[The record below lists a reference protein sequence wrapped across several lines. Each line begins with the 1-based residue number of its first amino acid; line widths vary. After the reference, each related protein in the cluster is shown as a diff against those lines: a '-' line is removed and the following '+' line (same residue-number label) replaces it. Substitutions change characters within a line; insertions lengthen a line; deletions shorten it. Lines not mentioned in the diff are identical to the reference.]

1 MKIILPIII
10 LLFVAFFIYRN
21 INNQKLSAVNI
32 EQGEQFL
39 TENSQREGVI
49 QTDSGLQY
57 LVLKEGNGSV
67 HPTATSQVKVHYQ
80 GTLLDG
86 TEFDSSYKRGEPISF
101 KLNQVI
107 KGWQEGLQLMVEGEK
122 VRLFIPYDIAYG
134 KSGSGPIPAGATLIF
149 DVELIEIL
157 D

>member
-1 MKIILPIII
+1 MKFIIPVII
-10 LLFVAFFIYRN
+10 LLLVAFFIYRN
-21 INNQKLSAVNI
+21 INNQKTAAVNI
-32 EQGEQFL
+32 EQGAQFL
-39 TENSQREGVI
+39 AENSEREGVKV
-49 QTDSGLQY
+49 TDSGLQY
-57 LVLKEGNGSV
+57 LVLKEGTGTV
-67 HPTATSQVKVHYQ
+67 HPSATRQVKVHYQ

-149 DVELIEIL
+149 DVELIDIL
-157 D
+157 N

>member
-49 QTDSGLQY
+49 RTDSGLQY

>member
-21 INNQKLSAVNI
+21 INNQKLAAVNI

-101 KLNQVI
+101 KLNQMI

>member
-21 INNQKLSAVNI
+21 INNQKHAAVNI
-32 EQGEQFL
+32 EQGKQFL
-39 TENSQREGVI
+39 EENSQREGVI
-49 QTDSGLQY
+49 QTESGLQY
-57 LVLKEGNGSV
+57 LVLKEGNGTV

-149 DVELIEIL
+149 DVELLEIL

>member
-1 MKIILPIII
+1 MKFIIPVII
-10 LLFVAFFIYRN
+10 LLLAAVFIYRN
-21 INNQKLSAVNI
+21 INNQKTAAVNI
-32 EQGEQFL
+32 EQGAQFL
-39 TENSQREGVI
+39 AENSEREGVKV
-49 QTDSGLQY
+49 TDSGLQY
-57 LVLKEGNGSV
+57 LVLKEGTGTV
-67 HPTATSQVKVHYQ
+67 HPSATSQVKVHYQ

-149 DVELIEIL
+149 DVELIDIL
-157 D
+157 N

>member
-1 MKIILPIII
+1 MKILLPIII
-10 LLFVAFFIYRN
+10 VALVAFMFYRN
-21 INNQKLSAVNI
+21 INNQKIAQANI
-32 EQGEQFL
+32 EQGKKFL
-39 TENSQREGVI
+39 AENAEREGVK
-49 QTDSGLQY
+49 TTESGLQY
-57 LVLKEGNGSV
+57 LVLKEGTGTV
-67 HPTATSQVKVHYQ
+67 HPTATSKVLVHYQ

-86 TEFDSSYKRGEPISF
+86 TEFDSSYKRNEPISF

-107 KGWQEGLQLMVEGEK
+107 KGWTEGLQLMVEGEK

-149 DVELIEIL
+149 DVELLKI

>member
-21 INNQKLSAVNI
+21 INNQKLAAVNI

-57 LVLKEGNGSV
+57 LVLKEGNGTA

>member
-1 MKIILPIII
+1 MKILIPVVV
-10 LLFVAFFIYRN
+10 LLLVAFFVYRN
-21 INNQKLSAVNI
+21 INNQKLASVNI
-32 EQGEQFL
+32 NKGTQFL
-39 TENSQREGVI
+39 AENSQREGVK
-49 QTDSGLQY
+49 TTESGLQY
-57 LVLKEGNGSV
+57 LVLKEGTGTV
-67 HPTATSQVKVHYQ
+67 HPTATSQVLVHYQ

-134 KSGSGPIPAGATLIF
+134 KSGSGPIPPGATLIF
-149 DVELIEIL
+149 DVELLKIN
-157 D
+157 

>member
-1 MKIILPIII
+1 MKFIIPVII
-10 LLFVAFFIYRN
+10 LLLVAFFIYRN
-21 INNQKLSAVNI
+21 INNQKTAAVNI
-32 EQGEQFL
+32 EQGAQFL
-39 TENSQREGVI
+39 AENSKREGVKV
-49 QTDSGLQY
+49 TDSGLQY
-57 LVLKEGNGSV
+57 LVLKEGTGTV
-67 HPTATSQVKVHYQ
+67 HPSATSQVKVHYQ

-149 DVELIEIL
+149 DVELIDIL
-157 D
+157 N

>member
-21 INNQKLSAVNI
+21 INNQKLAAVNI

-39 TENSQREGVI
+39 AENSQREGVI
-49 QTDSGLQY
+49 KTDSGLQY

>member
-1 MKIILPIII
+1 MKFIIPVII
-10 LLFVAFFIYRN
+10 LLLVAFFIYRN
-21 INNQKLSAVNI
+21 INNQKTAAVNI
-32 EQGEQFL
+32 EQGAQFL
-39 TENSQREGVI
+39 AENSEREGVKV
-49 QTDSGLQY
+49 TDSGLQY
-57 LVLKEGNGSV
+57 LVLKEGTGTV
-67 HPTATSQVKVHYQ
+67 HPSATSQVKVHYQ

-149 DVELIEIL
+149 DVELIDIL
-157 D
+157 N